1 MGVSVSRV
9 SVCRA
14 QFFLH
19 SLSDLSKTYATV
31 DRQKVNYGSAH
42 IGTRVTEVAINILP
56 SHRLGTKAITATVA
70 ATAATLALVCAAPSA
85 FAQSGTGPGAFSS
98 EQSSNSETSSN
109 AIDNADELSAENSDR
124 SSTSSFG
131 SSRALDP
138 LLAPRGSAQLPDSVG
153 SGDGSANAGW
163 LGSAV
168 TDIQSLRN
176 GLSSFQDE
184 GALLGSAA
192 LGSSLAGRSVAEEG
206 NYSIAKEMSSDEDR
220 GAEETVDHGPKPLLM
235 DQRHVEGNLWEVDIW
250 SPANQTVV
258 TNLLLL
264 PEDPAPAPSLV
275 LMSGADGGAGGAN
288 WASETDY
295 EEFFADK
302 HVNVITP
309 MGGGASMYANWL
321 HDDAYAGRQQWQTY
335 LGEEI
340 PQILDTEF
348 NSTNR
353 KAIAGLS
360 MSGGPSL
367 NIAGE
372 YPETFQAAGSF
383 SGFPAS
389 SGLLGRFMVNS
400 VISGGEGSSTNAYG
414 LSSSDAWQL
423 NDPSYDPSQLR
434 STRVFVGTSLG
445 VPSANELLGDWGGLV
460 GIEVV
465 SQYTSNYFTRVAEDA
480 GVDVDRHH
488 EFYGAHTYSL
498 FERQLYKAWDS
509 TFAPALYE

>member
-1 MGVSVSRV
+1 MSYR
-9 SVCRA
+9 R
-14 QFFLH
+14 
-19 SLSDLSKTYATV
+19 KTAIGH
-31 DRQKVNYGSAH
+31 RQA
-42 IGTRVTEVAINILP
+42 L
-56 SHRLGTKAITATVA
+56 
-70 ATAATLALVCAAPSA
+70 LA
-85 FAQSGTGPGAFSS
+85 
-98 EQSSNSETSSN
+98 
-109 AIDNADELSAENSDR
+109 
-124 SSTSSFG
+124 
-131 SSRALDP
+131 
-138 LLAPRGSAQLPDSVG
+138 LLAPWTHCSPRAALPNCLILSALAMAAQT
-153 SGDGSANAGW
+153 AGW

-192 LGSSLAGRSVAEEG
+192 LGSSLAGSSVAEEG

-220 GAEETVDHGPKPLLM
+220 GAEETVDHGPEPLMM

-288 WASETDY
+288 WVSETDY

-340 PQILDTEF
+340 PQILDAEF
-348 NSTNR
+348 NSTNH

-372 YPETFQAAGSF
+372 YPETFQAMRLLLWLPCVVR
-383 SGFPAS
+383 PARALH
-389 SGLLGRFMVNS
+389 G
-400 VISGGEGSSTNAYG
+400 
-414 LSSSDAWQL
+414 
-423 NDPSYDPSQLR
+423 QLR
-434 STRVFVGTSLG
+434 YLR
-445 VPSANELLGDWGGLV
+445 
-460 GIEVV
+460 
-465 SQYTSNYFTRVAEDA
+465 R
-480 GVDVDRHH
+480 
-488 EFYGAHTYSL
+488 
-498 FERQLYKAWDS
+498 
-509 TFAPALYE
+509 